1 MRATPVPAH
10 DHQKLH
16 KNFTK
21 HHPFCF
27 LPSAF
32 CLLLSAAA
40 SCRLLSAKLE
50 RMETKRLAS
59 QLRRSYEGQA
69 WHGPSLRELLEGVTS
84 EQAAAKP
91 ISGAHSIWELVL
103 HVTAWEQAALGFLEG
118 KKYETL
124 AGEKDWPPVQET
136 WQAALDAFGSASHAL
151 VAAIRAMPEEKL
163 NESAGGAEYNF
174 YFLLHGVV
182 QHNLYHAGQI
192 ALLKR
197 AL

>member
-1 MRATPVPAH
+1 MDAGYPNSGT
-10 DHQKLH
+10 
-16 KNFTK
+16 
-21 HHPFCF
+21 
-27 LPSAF
+27 
-32 CLLLSAAA
+32 
-40 SCRLLSAKLE
+40 LE

-69 WHGPSLRELLEGVTS
+69 WHGPSLRELLNGVTS

-91 ISGAHSIWELVL
+91 VSGAHSIWELVL
-103 HVTAWEQAALGFLEG
+103 HITAWEREALAVIEG

-124 AGEKDWPPVQET
+124 AGERDWPPVQGT
-136 WQAALDAFGSASHAL
+136 WDATVEELGAVTQGM
-151 VAAIRAMPEEKL
+151 VAAVRAMPEEKL
-163 NESAGGAEYNF
+163 NESAGGAEYHF

-192 ALLKR
+192 AILKR

>member
-1 MRATPVPAH
+1 MPEKRRTKSEQRKKAH
-10 DHQKLH
+10 ELLDADYSNSGTRSTENSQKLYEA
-16 KNFTK
+16 T
-21 HHPFCF
+21 
-27 LPSAF
+27 SG
-32 CLLLSAAA
+32 
-40 SCRLLSAKLE
+40 KLE

-69 WHGPSLRELLEGVTS
+69 WHRPSLRELLEGVTS

-91 ISGAHSIWELVL
+91 VSSAHSIWELVL
-103 HVTAWEQAALGFLEG
+103 HVTAWERAALAFVEG

-124 AGEKDWPPVQET
+124 AGERDWPPVQGT
-136 WQAALDAFGSASHAL
+136 WEATVAELGTAAQAL
-151 VAAIRAMPEEKL
+151 VAAVRAMPDEKL

-192 ALLKR
+192 AMLKR

>member
-1 MRATPVPAH
+1 MRATPILAH
-10 DHQKLH
+10 AQLRIH
-16 KNFTK
+16 KSFTV
-21 HHPFCF
+21 
-27 LPSAF
+27 SRAG
-32 CLLLSAAA
+32 
-40 SCRLLSAKLE
+40 SAKLE

-69 WHGPSLRELLEGVTS
+69 WHGPSLRELLDGVTS

-91 ISGAHSIWELVL
+91 VSGAHSILELVL
-103 HVTAWEQAALGFLEG
+103 HVTAWEREALAVVEG

-124 AGEKDWPPVQET
+124 AGEQDWPPVQGTWET
-136 WQAALDAFGSASHAL
+136 TVAELGTVTQAL
-151 VAAIRAMPEEKL
+151 VAAVRAMPEEKL
-163 NESAGGAEYNF
+163 NESAGGAEYHF

-192 ALLKR
+192 AILKR

>member
-1 MRATPVPAH
+1 
-10 DHQKLH
+10 
-16 KNFTK
+16 
-21 HHPFCF
+21 
-27 LPSAF
+27 
-32 CLLLSAAA
+32 
-40 SCRLLSAKLE
+40 
-50 RMETKRLAS
+50 METKRLAS

-163 NESAGGAEYNF
+163 KRIRRRRRIQ
-174 YFLLHGVV
+174 FLLPAARRGPAQPVSCRD
-182 QHNLYHAGQI
+182 
-192 ALLKR
+192 KSR
-197 AL
+197 C

>member
-1 MRATPVPAH
+1 
-10 DHQKLH
+10 
-16 KNFTK
+16 
-21 HHPFCF
+21 
-27 LPSAF
+27 
-32 CLLLSAAA
+32 
-40 SCRLLSAKLE
+40 
-50 RMETKRLAS
+50 METQRLAS

-103 HVTAWEQAALGFLEG
+103 HVIAWEREALAVTEG
-118 KKYETL
+118 KKYEVL
-124 AGEKDWPPVQET
+124 AGEKDWPRVQESWEAT
-136 WQAALDAFGSASHAL
+136 CDDLGAATKAL
-151 VAAIRAMPEEKL
+151 VTVIRAMPEEKL

-174 YFLLHGVV
+174 YFLLHGIV

>member
-1 MRATPVPAH
+1 
-10 DHQKLH
+10 
-16 KNFTK
+16 
-21 HHPFCF
+21 
-27 LPSAF
+27 
-32 CLLLSAAA
+32 
-40 SCRLLSAKLE
+40 
-50 RMETKRLAS
+50 METKRLAS

-69 WHGPSLRELLEGVTS
+69 WHGPSLRELLDGVTA
-84 EQAAAKP
+84 EQAAVKT

-103 HVTAWEQAALGFLEG
+103 HVTAWERAAISVMEG

-124 AGEKDWPPVQET
+124 AGEKDWPPVTET
-136 WQAALDAFGSASHAL
+136 WQATLDDLESATRHLITS
-151 VAAIRAMPEEKL
+151 IREMPEEKL

-197 AL
+197 AM

>member
-1 MRATPVPAH
+1 LDVRYSDFTFAARG
-10 DHQKLH
+10 KL
-16 KNFTK
+16 K
-21 HHPFCF
+21 
-27 LPSAF
+27 
-32 CLLLSAAA
+32 
-40 SCRLLSAKLE
+40 

-69 WHGPSLRELLEGVTS
+69 WHGPSLRELLDGVTS

-103 HVTAWEQAALGFLEG
+103 HVTAWEREALAVMEG

-124 AGEKDWPPVQET
+124 AGDNDWPPVQET
-136 WQAALDAFGSASHAL
+136 WQAALDGLGSASQAL

-192 ALLKR
+192 AMLKR